1 MRIRRVVISLDHDC
15 HAMGVRHK
23 ICETSSSERHGSH
36 RVWGV
41 RSKAHRAH
49 YRRGDRIGTPVTSV
63 QPVNARLLIVEDD
76 DRIRASLRL
85 ALREEGYA
93 VEVAA
98 DAADALALFNDM
110 EPDLVLLDVLLPGM
124 DGLEFCRTIRRTS
137 AVPVVMLTARDD
149 SHDVVAGL
157 EAGADDYVT
166 KPYNVKEVAAR
177 IRALLRRTRGM
188 LPSTGAARQ
197 FDRLEVRVDE
207 GAVAVDGEPIEL
219 TRTEFR
225 LLSELIDHERK
236 VLSRDQLLELVW
248 GYDYYGDV
256 RVVDAHIRRLRAKI
270 EQDPSEPE
278 YVITVRGLGYKF
290 DPQN

>member
-1 MRIRRVVISLDHDC
+1 MN
-15 HAMGVRHK
+15 
-23 ICETSSSERHGSH
+23 SEG
-36 RVWGV
+36 
-41 RSKAHRAH
+41 
-49 YRRGDRIGTPVTSV
+49 
-63 QPVNARLLIVEDD
+63 QPANARLLIVEDD

-85 ALREEGYA
+85 ALRDEGYA
-93 VEVAA
+93 VVDAPDA
-98 DAADALALFNDM
+98 DSALERFREE
-110 EPDLVLLDVLLPGM
+110 EPDLILLDVLLPGM
-124 DGLEFCRTIRRTS
+124 DGLELCRTIRRTS

-177 IRALLRRTRGM
+177 IRALLRRTQGM
-188 LPSTGAARQ
+188 LAESGGARR

-207 GAVAVDGEPIEL
+207 GVVLVDGRSIDL
-219 TRTEFR
+219 TKTEFR

-248 GYDYYGDV
+248 GYDYYGDD

-270 EQDPSEPE
+270 ERDPSDPE
-278 YVITVRGLGYKF
+278 FVITVRGLGYKF
-290 DPQN
+290 DPQG